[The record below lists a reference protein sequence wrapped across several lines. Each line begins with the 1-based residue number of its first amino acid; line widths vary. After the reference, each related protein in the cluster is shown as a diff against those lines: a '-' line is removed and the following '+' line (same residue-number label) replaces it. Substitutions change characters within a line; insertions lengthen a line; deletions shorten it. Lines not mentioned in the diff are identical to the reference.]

1 MASGGWQKAAPAP
14 KQGRQAE
21 VKLCAAKKGIALSLI
36 LAVACA
42 LFFPGLNRG
51 SAMVPEVRFQV
62 GSTACAVGY
71 RDGPV
76 MLVRMDVAPYLRS
89 GRVLIPVRFLARA
102 LGVRDEDVAWEERD
116 QTVTLKKGETV
127 VIFTVGSP
135 VMEKRVGPAAPE
147 PVVMDLAPEITN
159 GRVCLPARWA
169 AEGFGCQVQWEPSE
183 MTVVIRSKSG
193 GESE

>member
-1 MASGGWQKAAPAP
+1 MKNCVT
-14 KQGRQAE
+14 KR
-21 VKLCAAKKGIALSLI
+21 GIALALV

-42 LFFPGLNRG
+42 LFFLGVNRG
-51 SAMVPEVRFQV
+51 SAMVPEVRFRV

-71 RDGPV
+71 QDGPV

-102 LGVRDEDVAWEERD
+102 LGVRDEDVVWEEKN
-116 QTVTLKKGETV
+116 QTVTLKKGEAV
-127 VIFTVGSP
+127 VSFTVGNP

-147 PVVMDLAPEITN
+147 LMVMDLAPEITN

-169 AEGFGCQVQWEPSE
+169 AEGFGCQVRWEPSE
-183 MTVVIRSKSG
+183 MTVIIRSKGG